1 MLRRPIR
8 PLWPHGKRSLP
19 RTRSRPPHHT
29 YDGIGAAGAPTVAAS
44 SGATAASAPPL
55 VVRLADDGS
64 TVRFD
69 RWQAEARSEFERW
82 QRRVGAPGGEAAA
95 SADKGV
101 VPMEEDEGGAVAMTA
116 QLRRLVLRDRRH
128 WHARA
133 CVVSL
138 PRATSEALRD
148 CSWLCQL
155 LLCEASHALRE
166 EAAALLT
173 GLADHPPGRAIRFL
187 NLLVAMLPQA
197 VAMPR
202 CAAEYFELLRHLMA
216 SEGRRLYLVAR
227 GLLGTLCTLIGAEA
241 QRLRDAEV
249 TSMVDMA
256 HGSMLKVIVSLL
268 QSLLVPTTAMAR
280 FRREERMPTLLHA
293 LLCVRGLVM
302 QKTSLTAECSSRP
315 AAATERRYTR
325 GWSPTDGAFCRRAS
339 RRCAGMPKAAPRPT
353 PSGARA
359 VGLQRPSVQPCSR
372 G

>member
-1 MLRRPIR
+1 LAA
-8 PLWPHGKRSLP
+8 WEAFSAAHAVAAA
-19 RTRSRPPHHT
+19 TPP

-44 SGATAASAPPL
+44 SAATAASAPPL

-116 QLRRLVLRDRRH
+116 QLRRLVLRCGRH

-138 PRATSEALRD
+138 PRATGEALGD

-187 NLLVAMLPQA
+187 DLLVAMLPQA

-256 HGSMLKVIVSLL
+256 HGSMLKVLVSLL
-268 QSLLVPTTAMAR
+268 QSLLEPTTAMAR

-302 QKTSLTAECSSRP
+302 QI
-315 AAATERRYTR
+315 
-325 GWSPTDGAFCRRAS
+325 GRAS
-339 RRCAGMPKAAPRPT
+339 CRERVCIG
-353 PSGARA
+353 
-359 VGLQRPSVQPCSR
+359 V
-372 G
+372 